1 MNQGLSYKPLFL
13 PDKFVFSEE
22 LENAPS
28 PDFLE
33 RNYVFLSFAN
43 LRSNFLLP
51 SLNSTRAVVSGG

>member
-13 PDKFVFSEE
+13 SDKFFFSEVME
-22 LENAPS
+22 DALFPG
-28 PDFLE
+28 FLK
-33 RNYVFLSFAN
+33 RNHVFLSFAN